1 MKTRKEPAA
10 AAAKTRRN
18 TKSQPDGFSGV
29 FVRDRARVPDDNPID
44 TAFAERQ
51 QKCPPAGPDAKVP
64 TKADLLI
71 GMLTRPEG
79 ATVAAMAEASGWM
92 THSVRGFMAGTLRK
106 RTGKAVTSEKT
117 DAGRL
122 YRLAPGDAA

>member
-10 AAAKTRRN
+10 AVTRTPRN
-18 TKSQPDGFSGV
+18 TKGKPEGFSGV

-44 TAFAERQ
+44 TAVAEAKRECQ
-51 QKCPPAGPDAKVP
+51 PAGPDAKVP

-92 THSVRGFMAGTLRK
+92 SHSVRGFMAGTLRK
-106 RTGKAVTSEKT
+106 RTGKAATSEKT
-117 DAGRL
+117 EAGRI
-122 YRLAPGDAA
+122 YRLAP